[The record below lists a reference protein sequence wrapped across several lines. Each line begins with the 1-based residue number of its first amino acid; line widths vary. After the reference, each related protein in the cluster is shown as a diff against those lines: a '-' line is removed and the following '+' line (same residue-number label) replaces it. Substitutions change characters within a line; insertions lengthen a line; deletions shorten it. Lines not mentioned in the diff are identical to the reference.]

1 MVSSNTLQVGKI
13 RDDRDLLTGEGQ
25 VDEVD
30 DIGIVIADSRT
41 LELCQLLQKHRN
53 VVMANKLRWKM
64 TGYDRDNTNLNYE
77 DIINLPHPVSK
88 RHKPMPVEDRAAQF
102 APFAALT
109 GHQAAIEEA
118 ARVTD
123 IRMELDEEMK
133 EQLNVKL
140 QKIVSEPGQRIQI
153 VYYVPDGRKSGG
165 SYKTKIGIVKK
176 IDEYQKILVL
186 EDGCRIP
193 LEDISEIE

>member
-1 MVSSNTLQVGKI
+1 
-13 RDDRDLLTGEGQ
+13 
-25 VDEVD
+25 
-30 DIGIVIADSRT
+30 
-41 LELCQLLQKHRN
+41 
-53 VVMANKLRWKM
+53 M

-123 IRMELDEEMK
+123 MRMELDEEMK
-133 EQLNVKL
+133 AGAENPTCILCSGWKKKWWQL
-140 QKIVSEPGQRIQI
+140 
-153 VYYVPDGRKSGG
+153 
-165 SYKTKIGIVKK
+165 
-176 IDEYQKILVL
+176 
-186 EDGCRIP
+186 
-193 LEDISEIE
+193 

>member
-1 MVSSNTLQVGKI
+1 
-13 RDDRDLLTGEGQ
+13 
-25 VDEVD
+25 
-30 DIGIVIADSRT
+30 
-41 LELCQLLQKHRN
+41 
-53 VVMANKLRWKM
+53 M

-77 DIINLPHPVSK
+77 DIINLPRPVSK

-123 IRMELDEEMK
+123 MRMELDEEMK

-140 QKIVSEPGQRIQI
+140 QKIVSEPGQRIQL

-165 SYKTKIGIVKK
+165 SYMTKTGIVKK

-186 EDGCRIP
+186 EDGSKIP